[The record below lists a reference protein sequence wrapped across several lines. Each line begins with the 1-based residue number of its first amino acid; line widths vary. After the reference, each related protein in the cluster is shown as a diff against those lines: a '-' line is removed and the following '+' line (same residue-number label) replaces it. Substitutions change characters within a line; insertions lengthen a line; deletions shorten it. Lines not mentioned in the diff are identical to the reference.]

1 LIWKIW
7 GRPGVTLKTVPA
19 LVVDFAAAVA
29 TAVGLRF
36 MFISFISRPS
46 FHFPN
51 CRLCKLKALTRALGG
66 V

>member
-1 LIWKIW
+1 
-7 GRPGVTLKTVPA
+7 VTLKTVPA

-29 TAVGLRF
+29 TAIGLRF
-36 MFISFISRPS
+36 MFISFISPPS

-51 CRLCKLKALTRALGG
+51 CRLCKLKALTHALGG